1 MKRTAMILM
10 FTGLLW
16 ACNSNSS
23 PDSKTHEQP
32 NDNAH
37 AHETMLTL
45 NNGQKWKADAPTNE
59 NVVNMRTIVQ
69 NFSVEPHTDLSDY
82 QILNGDLQKGVDK
95 MIQECK
101 MQGPDHDA
109 LHLWLEPLMKDVS
122 ELKKAGDIASAEKI
136 FHSINE
142 RLGLYTQYFE

>member
-23 PDSKTHEQP
+23 PDSETPEQP

>member
-1 MKRTAMILM
+1 MKRIAMMLM

-16 ACNSNSS
+16 GCNSNSS
-23 PDSKTHEQP
+23 PNSETPEQP

-59 NVVNMRTIVQ
+59 NVVDMRTIVQ
-69 NFSVEPHTDLSDY
+69 NFSAVPHTDLSDY
-82 QILNGDLQKGVDK
+82 QILNSDLQKGVDK

-101 MQGPDHDA
+101 MKGPDHDA
-109 LHLWLEPLMKDVS
+109 LHLWLEP
-122 ELKKAGDIASAEKI
+122 
-136 FHSINE
+136 
-142 RLGLYTQYFE
+142 